1 MRCAFFFYGP
11 CMIHD
16 LIHDLVIL
24 DGDLIDGTG
33 APRIRADLAIDGDRI
48 TAIRRHDD
56 PAAPALRGRDT
67 LDARGRVVA
76 PGFIDVHTHDDTAL
90 IVNPAMAMKSSQGV
104 TTVIC
109 GNCGASAMPF
119 SAEKLPALLL
129 LIAQDPAHVSA
140 DFTSHAAKVEAARP
154 ALNSAFMVGHGTL
167 RMTVMGHDLQRAATP
182 SEIARMR
189 DLLETSLRQG
199 AIGFST
205 GLYYPPAMAATTEEV
220 EGIAEPLGRYGGVY
234 TAHMRDEGEH
244 ILESIDETARIGRT
258 AGAPTTVISHHKCR
272 GRENFGRM
280 RETLPRIDAL
290 RAGQPLAFDVYPYVA
305 SSTALMPHALD
316 SAERVL
322 VTWSRAEP
330 SAGGRDLADIAQ
342 QWGVDAQEAA
352 RRLHPAGAIYFSMD
366 EADVQAALK
375 HPAAM
380 VGSDGLPLDAHP
392 HPRLWGTFPRVLGHY
407 CRELK
412 LFPLEEAVHRM
423 TGLSARHFRLA
434 DRGELRVGAYADVCI
449 FDPHT
454 VVDLADFEH
463 PTRASRGI
471 ETVLVNGQAVWH
483 QGASTDARPGRVLR
497 REPVSD

>member
-1 MRCAFFFYGP
+1 M
-11 CMIHD
+11 
-16 LIHDLVIL
+16 IHDLVIR

-33 APRIRADLAIDGDRI
+33 SPRFRADLAIDGDRI

-56 PAAPALRGRDT
+56 PQGERLEGRAEI
-67 LDARGRVVA
+67 DAHGRIIA

-90 IVNPAMAMKSSQGV
+90 IVNPAMAMKASQGV

-119 SAEKLPALLL
+119 EADRLPALLL
-129 LIAQDPAHVSA
+129 LIAKDPAHVSA
-140 DFTSHAAKVEAARP
+140 DFNAHATKVEAARP

-167 RMTVMGHDLQRAATP
+167 RMAVMGQDLQRVATAE
-182 SEIARMR
+182 EITRMR
-189 DLLETSLRQG
+189 ALLELNLQQG
-199 AIGFST
+199 AIGFSS

-220 EGIAEPLGRYGGVY
+220 ESIAEPLGRYGGVY

-244 ILESIDETARIGRT
+244 ILASIDETARIGRT
-258 AGAPTTVISHHKCR
+258 SGVPTTVISHHKCR

-280 RETLPRIDAL
+280 QETLPRIDAL
-290 RAGQPLAFDVYPYVA
+290 RANQPLAFDVYPYVA
-305 SSTALMPHALD
+305 SSTALMPQALD

-322 VTWSRAEP
+322 VTWSEAVP
-330 SAGGRDLADIAQ
+330 SAGGQDLADLALE
-342 QWGVDAQEAA
+342 WGIDAQEAA

-366 EADVQAALK
+366 EADVQSALK

-380 VGSDGLPLDAHP
+380 VGSDGLPLDSHP

-423 TGLSARHFRLA
+423 TGLSARHFGLV
-434 DRGELRVGAYADVCI
+434 DRGELQVGAYADVCV
-449 FDPHT
+449 FDPDA
-454 VVDLADFEH
+454 VLDLADFEH
-463 PTRASRGI
+463 PTRPSRGI
-471 ETVLVNGQAVWH
+471 DTVLVNGQAVW
-483 QGASTDARPGRVLR
+483 QGGTSTEARPGRVLR
-497 REPVSD
+497 RAPRRPEV